1 MPGGRD
7 RGGADQGGDHVPVGD
22 IRQVKQKLRQGAKAR
37 RRALDEA
44 DKRRLDA
51 LVCRH
56 TVRLYQY
63 RRARTVLCYLSTPIE
78 VGTHDILRHAFAHGK
93 RIALPRCVEGTR
105 LMDFYLIESADDLE
119 RGAFGLLEPKRTCRK
134 LSDFSNSVC
143 LVPALLFD
151 REGYRMGY
159 GGGYYDRFL
168 CGYRGPKVG
177 LIYSRDIYPALPHGR
192 FERPVD
198 LIASDV
204 GFFYVHRKDR
214 MNSRLK
220 GEQPKHGGKTR

>member
-1 MPGGRD
+1 M
-7 RGGADQGGDHVPVGD
+7 PVGD
-22 IRQVKQKLRQGAKAR
+22 IRQVKQELRRGAKAR

-51 LVCRH
+51 SVCRH
-56 TVRLYQY
+56 TLRLYQY

-78 VGTHDILRHAFAHGK
+78 VDTHAILRHAFAHGK

-105 LMDFYLIESADDLE
+105 LMDFYVVESEDDLE
-119 RGAFGLLEPKRTCRK
+119 RGSYGLLEPRRTCPK
-134 LSDFSNSVC
+134 LSDFSHSVC

-168 CGYRGPKVG
+168 CGYHGPKVG
-177 LIYSRDIYPALPHGR
+177 LIYSRDIHSALPHGR
-192 FERPVD
+192 FDRPVD
-198 LIASDV
+198 LIVSDA
-204 GFFYVHRKDR
+204 GFFYTRRKEKT
-214 MNSRLK
+214 NSRLK